1 MKLTLR
7 LVGIFGVTLFG
18 ALFLAT
24 FLSPAKVESS
34 AKGFVQAQI
43 EREVKEKHLAVTE
56 SGVAN
61 KAKFLAGKL
70 GFESDRIQEDL
81 ANNLPEKIAAIIASL
96 CGYDCERQKA
106 VAQSI
111 TQGYLDRLKN
121 IQLAQ
126 NTLGEIVKGK
136 YLEIVGNLK
145 FDLRIFLGANC
156 GMFIILLLIS
166 LLKPQ
171 AAVHLYLPGLL
182 LFAATVAASG
192 IYIFGQD
199 WFYTILYN
207 DYMGF
212 GYLAYLSIIFAFFV
226 DIVMNKAKMT
236 CEVINAIANIIGS
249 AFSALPC

>member
-7 LVGIFGVTLFG
+7 LVGIFGITLFG
-18 ALFLAT
+18 ALFLVT
-24 FLSPAKVESS
+24 FLSPEKIESS

-43 EREVKEKHLAVTE
+43 EKEVREKQSAITDN
-56 SGVAN
+56 SVAS
-61 KAKFLAGKL
+61 KAKILADKL
-70 GFESDRIQEDL
+70 GLESDRIQEDL

-111 TQGYLDRLKN
+111 TLGYLDRLKN

-171 AAVHLYLPGLL
+171 AAVHLYLPGILL
-182 LFAATVAASG
+182 LAATLVASG

-212 GYLAYLSIIFAFFV
+212 GYLAYLSIIFALFV
-226 DIVMNKAKMT
+226 DIVMNKAKVT
-236 CEVINAIANIIGS
+236 CEAINAIANLVGS